1 MRLLSQ
7 CGIVSPS
14 TMAAETD
21 LDPRIKRTRQ
31 MLFTALE
38 ELLHEKGFDAITMQ
52 DLADRS
58 TLNRGT
64 IYTHFKD
71 KFALLAAL
79 VEEKFRATFE
89 ARMRG
94 ASGTCQESVK
104 QLVLTVCDYLGP
116 MMACSQAHQRP
127 FEPIV
132 ESTVRTIVRN
142 FLLEGLRHSERVTS
156 CADAE
161 LRATAASWAI
171 CGTVMEWSRTR
182 TTSCEELAAAVLPLV
197 SAGLLLPDPTRGE
210 DPPATKAE
218 RAKSSSKIIA

>member
-1 MRLLSQ
+1 
-7 CGIVSPS
+7 
-14 TMAAETD
+14 
-21 LDPRIKRTRQ
+21 
-31 MLFTALE
+31 MLFHALE

-52 DLADRS
+52 DIADRS

-79 VEEKFRATFE
+79 VEEKFREIFE

-104 QLVLTVCDYLGP
+104 QLILTVCDFLGP
-116 MMACSQAHQRP
+116 LMACSQEDQRP

-132 ESTVRTIVRN
+132 ESTVRTMVRN
-142 FLLEGLRHSERVTS
+142 FLLEGLRHGKRCTS
-156 CADAE
+156 CSDAE
-161 LRATAASWAI
+161 LRATASSWAI

-182 TTSCEELAAAVLPLV
+182 STSADELAKAVLPLV
-197 SAGLLLPDPTRGE
+197 SAGLLLVEQTRSKFANYVVICPDDE
-210 DPPATKAE
+210 AE
-218 RAKSSSKIIA
+218 RRDQV

>member
-1 MRLLSQ
+1 MS
-7 CGIVSPS
+7 
-14 TMAAETD
+14 AETE

-31 MLFTALE
+31 MLFQALG

-52 DLADRS
+52 DLAARS

-71 KFALLAAL
+71 KYALLAAL
-79 VEEKFRATFE
+79 VEERFREIFE

-104 QLVLTVCDYLGP
+104 QLILTVCDYLGP
-116 MMACSQAHQRP
+116 MMACSQARQRP

-142 FLLEGLRHSERVTS
+142 FLLAGLRESKRVTS

-161 LRATAASWAI
+161 LRATAGSWAI
-171 CGTVMEWSRTR
+171 CGTVVEWSRTR
-182 TTSCEELAAAVLPLV
+182 ATSAEELAKAVLPLV
-197 SAGLLLPDPTRGE
+197 SAGLLLPASP
-210 DPPATKAE
+210 
-218 RAKSSSKIIA
+218 RAKSRCQAKSH